1 MICFATL
8 RVKDASSHV
17 QTTQFVV
24 DIAHEHVQF
33 HIGYGGVSLQD

>member
-1 MICFATL
+1 MISFATP

-24 DIAHEHVQF
+24 DIANEHIQF
-33 HIGYGGVSLQD
+33 HVGYSGVSLHG